1 MKMEAEEEE
10 EEEGGNGISEPTS
23 ALPTGHQAEYVIQV

>member
-1 MKMEAEEEE
+1 MEAEEEE

-23 ALPTGHQAEYVIQV
+23 ALPVTKRSTSYVIQV